1 MLGVG
6 VRLMAK
12 KETFTVATAI
22 RLDDGCVLPWGR
34 TVFALTKESGEYRC
48 ECLEHIFHLAQEER
62 QAYEK
67 AMLERVG
74 EQMSLRQSRGRL
86 PHD

>member
-1 MLGVG
+1 
-6 VRLMAK
+6 MAK
-12 KETFTVATAI
+12 QEIFTVTTAI
-22 RLDDGCVLPWGR
+22 QLDDGCVLPWGR
-34 TVFALTKESGEYRC
+34 TAFALTKECGEYRC
-48 ECLEHIFHLAQEER
+48 ECLEHTFHLVQEER

-74 EQMSLRQSRGRL
+74 EQMSLRRPCGKL